1 MFFKLS
7 NKFVK
12 MYSMAKSNGGDN
24 ILKNKVIAIDGP
36 AGAGKST
43 IAKQLADNI
52 NYTYIDSGAMYR
64 ALTLKVLETNIRLSD
79 INGIIEISKKVDI
92 DFRDRSIYL
101 EGIAVDK
108 QIREDLVNKNVS
120 IVAAIPDVRKNMVEI
135 QRKISIGKNVVMDG
149 RDVGTVIFPN
159 AFIKLF
165 ITASLEERAMR
176 RYAEIEAT
184 DKTVNF
190 QDIKN
195 QIEKRDYTDSNRE
208 DSPLIQAE
216 DAVLI
221 DTSGKCIE
229 DVLQEV
235 KGYISLRGG
244 DIDAI

>member
-1 MFFKLS
+1 M
-7 NKFVK
+7 
-12 MYSMAKSNGGDN
+12 
-24 ILKNKVIAIDGP
+24 IAIDGP

-64 ALTLKVLETNIRLSD
+64 ALTLKVIETNTSMSD
-79 INGIIEISKKVDI
+79 MNGIIEISKKVDI
-92 DFRDRSIYL
+92 DFKDKSIYL
-101 EGIAVDK
+101 DGKVVDK
-108 QIREDLVNKNVS
+108 QIREDQVNRNVS

-159 AFIKLF
+159 AFVKLF

-184 DKTVNF
+184 DKLVDL

-195 QIEKRDYTDSNRE
+195 QIEKRDYTDMNRE
-208 DSPLIQAE
+208 DSPLIQAN

-221 DTSGKCIE
+221 DTSGKSIE
-229 DVLQEV
+229 EVLQEV
-235 KGYISLRGG
+235 KNYLSLHGG
-244 DIDAI
+244 DIDAV

>member
-1 MFFKLS
+1 MLKCIVWQ
-7 NKFVK
+7 KATGV
-12 MYSMAKSNGGDN
+12 DN

-184 DKTVNF
+184 DKAVNF
-190 QDIKN
+190 HDIKN

-221 DTSGKCIE
+221 DTSGKSIE